1 MESKV
6 LLIDASGTEIG
17 ETYSRRA
24 RQLVK
29 QQRAIWADD
38 THTAI
43 RFMPDQDEEWETP
56 REPEP
61 TPRPDKTPEVLYAI
75 AEKRIH
81 DRKRMILHSLLLIPG
96 YIAFPI
102 LWTILIRG
110 RWHEMSWLT
119 LGFAWGMWTT
129 FFISHVRNFARE
141 YSYSLRPRDWDTRRR
156 MRLEEEVDRLK
167 RMGYRE

>member
-6 LLIDASGTEIG
+6 LLIDAAGTEIG

-43 RFMPDQDEEWETP
+43 RFMPDQEEEWETT
-56 REPEP
+56 RESDP
-61 TPRPDKTPEVLYAI
+61 TPRAEKNPEVLYAI
-75 AEKRIH
+75 AEKRIR
-81 DRKRMILHSLLLIPG
+81 DRRRMILHALALIPG
-96 YIAFPI
+96 YIAI
-102 LWTILIRG
+102 AIIWAVLNNG
-110 RWHEMSWLT
+110 RWYETSWLT
-119 LGFAWGMWTT
+119 MGFAWGMWTMYFIAHIRT
-129 FFISHVRNFARE
+129 FTRE
-141 YSYSLRPRDWDTRRR
+141 YSYFLRPKDWEMRRR
-156 MRLEEEVDRLK
+156 LRLEEEVDRLK